1 MQLLLIESDRK
12 GAAGGLAEGLH
23 RGGHEV
29 TRVQSGSDAIA
40 HDPLDFV
47 LLSRDL
53 PDLDGHEVCRRL
65 RAASPVPI
73 IMMSEHADEIDRV
86 LALHLGADDY
96 VNTPLGLR
104 ELLARIEAVYRRC
117 GRAGPQAMAIARP
130 AADGEVPPSGG
141 APGTVCTLGVLRLDQ
156 RQRRAF
162 LGHDELQLTRKEF
175 DLLTVLMEDPGA
187 AFTRETLLRRIWND
201 NWFGST
207 RTVDTHV
214 SQLRAKLG
222 DARWI
227 ETVRGVGFRLVEP
240 STPEPRESR
249 HA

>member
-1 MQLLLIESDRK
+1 MQLLLIESDTEG
-12 GAAGGLAEGLH
+12 GAGELAEGLH

-29 TRVQSGSDAIA
+29 TRVRSGNDAIA

-73 IMMSEHADEIDRV
+73 IMMSEHADEVDRV

-96 VNTPLGLR
+96 VNAPVRLR
-104 ELLARIEAVYRRC
+104 ELLARIEAVSRRC
-117 GRAGPQAMAIARP
+117 GRAGPQAPAMARAV
-130 AADGEVPPSGG
+130 ADGEGQLSGAAQG
-141 APGTVCTLGVLRLDQ
+141 AVSTLGALALDQ

-162 LGHDELQLTRKEF
+162 LGHDELRLTRKEF
-175 DLLTVLMEDPGA
+175 DLLTVLLEDPGA
-187 AFTRETLLRRIWND
+187 AFTRETLLRRVWDD

-222 DARWI
+222 DGRWI

-240 STPEPRESR
+240 RR
-249 HA
+249 A

>member
-1 MQLLLIESDRK
+1 MQLLLIESDAE
-12 GAAGGLAEGLH
+12 GAVGGLAEGLH

-29 TRVQSGSDAIA
+29 TRVRSGNDAIA

-73 IMMSEHADEIDRV
+73 IMMSEQADEIDRV

-96 VNTPLGLR
+96 VNAPFGLR
-104 ELLARIEAVYRRC
+104 ELLARIEAVSRRC
-117 GRAGPQAMAIARP
+117 GHTGPQVTAIAR
-130 AADGEVPPSGG
+130 AADGEGLPSGG
-141 APGTVCTLGVLRLDQ
+141 AQTVVSTLGALLLDQ
-156 RQRRAF
+156 RQRRVF
-162 LGHDELQLTRKEF
+162 LGHEELRLTRKEF

-187 AFTRETLLRRIWND
+187 AFTRETLLRRVWDD

-240 STPEPRESR
+240 RP
-249 HA
+249 A

>member
-1 MQLLLIESDRK
+1 VQLLLIESEIEG
-12 GAAGGLAEGLH
+12 GAGELAEGLH

-29 TRVQSGSDAIA
+29 TRVRSGNDAIA

-96 VNTPLGLR
+96 VNAPFGLR
-104 ELLARIEAVYRRC
+104 ELLARIEAVARRC
-117 GRAGPQAMAIARP
+117 RAGPWVTAIAR
-130 AADGEVPPSGG
+130 AAAGEVLRSG
-141 APGTVCTLGVLRLDQ
+141 APETVGVLGSLRLDQ
-156 RQRRAF
+156 RQRRVF
-162 LGHDELQLTRKEF
+162 LGPDELGLTRKEF
-175 DLLTVLMEDPGA
+175 DLLTVLIEDPGA
-187 AFTRETLLRRIWND
+187 AFTRETLLRRVWD
-201 NWFGST
+201 DDWFGST
-207 RTVDTHV
+207 RTVDAHV
-214 SQLRAKLG
+214 SQLRAKLR

-240 STPEPRESR
+240 Q
-249 HA
+249 